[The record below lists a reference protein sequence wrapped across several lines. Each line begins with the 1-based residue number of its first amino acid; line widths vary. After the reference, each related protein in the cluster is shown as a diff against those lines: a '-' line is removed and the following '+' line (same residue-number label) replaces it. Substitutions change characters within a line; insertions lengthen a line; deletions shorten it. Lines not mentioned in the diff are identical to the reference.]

1 MRYLTRPAPTGL
13 IRLEEAFLADL
24 AAQYGTP
31 LYVYSEKQIREN
43 VRRLKTAMSRHLQ
56 KFRIQYAIKANSNP
70 HILAIL
76 KEEGVGADC
85 SSPAEL
91 WVAQR
96 VGFAMNRSLYS
107 GNFES
112 DADLE
117 AARKA
122 NIIINM
128 DDYHRLPDLAKT
140 GLPEVLCFRIN
151 PGIGRGGFEGIVTG
165 GTDAKFGVPYEE
177 TRQAFQTALKLG
189 IRRFGV
195 HMMTGSNNL
204 EPLYFAEITQKLLA
218 IVGEAVEGLAATI
231 EFMDIGGGFGIP
243 YSTEEKPLDVERTF
257 ELIAREFYRGV
268 ASFGLGD
275 PELVVEPGRY
285 LVGNAGVLLARV
297 THVKQSYRRFIGL
310 DAGMQT
316 LLRPALYKAFHR
328 IWFDGKRPS
337 GNASAL
343 VTGQICENSDIHPA
357 ARPAEG
363 VRPGDLAA
371 VLDVGAYGYAMSSN
385 YNNRPRPAEVLVT
398 GNSARLIRRR
408 ETDADIF
415 GDVPDFP

>member
-1 MRYLTRPAPTGL
+1 MKYLIREARTGL
-13 IRLEEAFLADL
+13 IRLEQAPLADL
-24 AAQYGTP
+24 AAEYGTP
-31 LYVYSEKQIREN
+31 LYAYSEMQIREN
-43 VRRLKTAMSRHLQ
+43 VRRLRTAMARHLK

-96 VGFAMNRSLYS
+96 VGFAMRRSMYS

-122 NIIINM
+122 NIIINL
-128 DDYHRLPDLAKT
+128 DDYHRLSDLVKT
-140 GLPEVLCFRIN
+140 GRPEIICFRIN

-177 TRQAFQTALKLG
+177 TRQAFQIALKLG

-231 EFMDIGGGFGIP
+231 EFIDIGGGFGIP
-243 YSTEEKPLDVERTF
+243 YTAEEKPLDVDRAF
-257 ELIAREFYRGV
+257 ELIAREFYQGV
-268 ASFGLGD
+268 ASYGLGN

-316 LLRPALYKAFHR
+316 LLRPSLYKAYHR
-328 IWFDGKRPS
+328 IWFDGNRSS
-337 GNASAL
+337 GNVSAL
-343 VTGQICENSDIHPA
+343 ITGQICENSDIHPI

-363 VRPGDLAA
+363 VLSGDLAA

-385 YNNRPRPAEVLVT
+385 YNNRPRPAEVLVS
-398 GNSARLIRRR
+398 GRSVRLIRRR
-408 ETDADIF
+408 ETDPDIF
-415 GDVPDFP
+415 RDVPEFP